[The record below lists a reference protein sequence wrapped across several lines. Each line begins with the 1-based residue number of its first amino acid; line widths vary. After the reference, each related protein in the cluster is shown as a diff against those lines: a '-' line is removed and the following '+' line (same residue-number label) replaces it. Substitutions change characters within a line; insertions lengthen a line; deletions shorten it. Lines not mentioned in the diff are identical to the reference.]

1 MMRRLTP
8 ILALLTLAGCATSG
22 AVDWTALAVDA
33 APEFKTGPCGSE
45 LRWTKTI
52 AVHDAAEIEG
62 VLIVRPRCK
71 ETTTTTTT
79 TE

>member
-1 MMRRLTP
+1 MKRLIP

-22 AVDWTALAVDA
+22 AADWTALAIDA
-33 APEFKTGPCGSE
+33 APEFKPGPCGSE
-45 LRWTKTI
+45 LRWSKTI

-71 ETTTTTTT
+71 PTTTT